1 MVHVCCIKLVLIVIS
16 LLTNNEM
23 LYETALNKFI
33 NNSFNFIITIEMLLF
48 FFFKL
53 TQQYLLFIYSILNIS
68 RNFAINLQLIGDTL
82 HHLAT

>member
-1 MVHVCCIKLVLIVIS
+1 MVDVCCIKLVLIVIS

-23 LYETALNKFI
+23 LHETALNKFI
-33 NNSFNFIITIEMLLF
+33 NNSFNFIITIEMFF
-48 FFFKL
+48 FFFKW

-82 HHLAT
+82 QHLAT

>member
-1 MVHVCCIKLVLIVIS
+1 MVDVCCIKLVLIVIS

-33 NNSFNFIITIEMLLF
+33 NNSFNFIITIEMFF
-48 FFFKL
+48 FFFKW

-82 HHLAT
+82 QHLAT

>member
-1 MVHVCCIKLVLIVIS
+1 MVDVCCIKLVLIVIS

-33 NNSFNFIITIEMLLF
+33 NNSFNFIITIEMFLV
-48 FFFKL
+48 FFKW

-68 RNFAINLQLIGDTL
+68 LNFAINL
-82 HHLAT
+82 